1 MLFKDEMLLIEDENG
16 IEKEYAILVTFDIE
30 IKNKSYV
37 LYTDYSKDENQDM
50 RVFAASYDKDW
61 NLSPLVDSDE
71 IEYVNEYIEYLDA
84 DIKLGINFV

>member
-1 MLFKDEMLLIEDENG
+1 MLFKDEMLLIKDENG

-30 IKNKSYV
+30 AKDKSYV

-50 RVFAASYDKDW
+50 RVFAASYDEEW
-61 NLSPLVDSDE
+61 NLSPLIDGDE
-71 IEYVNEYIEYLDA
+71 IEYINQYIEYLDA

>member
-1 MLFKDEMLLIEDENG
+1 MFFKDEMLLIEDATG

-30 IKNKSYV
+30 AKNKSYV
-37 LYTDYSKDENQDM
+37 LYTDYSKDDNQDM
-50 RVFAASYDKDW
+50 RVFAASYDEEW